1 MLCIH
6 VCISRV
12 FETPKV
18 HKRFRNPFTLQC
30 LFPIFRVSSC
40 GSSVT
45 NNCTYIQNPSYP
57 SSESSGS
64 CSYNVRPLSAD
75 ICQLRLDFDNFDLT
89 ETSTNVGTC
98 VDSFDV
104 TSGSSRDY
112 FKLCGTL
119 SGQHIY
125 VETGRKTT
133 DQTLSFTIGTT
144 STVATWRIKVNQLAC
159 YRYLFTILKFTVLK
173 NP

>member
-1 MLCIH
+1 MGIVHLDL
-6 VCISRV
+6 VCVVYSREY
-12 FETPKV
+12 FPYFHTICLIFFKV
-18 HKRFRNPFTLQC
+18 TFND
-30 LFPIFRVSSC
+30 IFRVSSC

-64 CSYNVRPLSAD
+64 CSYNVRPLSTD
-75 ICQLRLDFDNFDLT
+75 ICQLRLEFDNFDLT
-89 ETSTNVGTC
+89 ETSPVVGTC
-98 VDSFDV
+98 VDTFDV

-133 DQTLSFTIGTT
+133 DQTLSFTIATT
-144 STVATWRIKVNQLAC
+144 STVATWRIKVNQLTC
-159 YRYLFTILKFTVLK
+159 YRYLSIISS
-173 NP
+173 